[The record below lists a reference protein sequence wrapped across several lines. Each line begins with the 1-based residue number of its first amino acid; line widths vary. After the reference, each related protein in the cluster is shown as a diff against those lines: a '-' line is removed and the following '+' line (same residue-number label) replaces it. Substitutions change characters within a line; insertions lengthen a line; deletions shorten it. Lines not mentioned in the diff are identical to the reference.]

1 MGRQNDAVLS
11 YLEAADRFADVY
23 NAVCFQGK
31 QVIRAEDL
39 EEASEGYSRMP
50 ENRGRKEKP
59 AGSSRARDL
68 KKRLKNGASLR
79 ILGIE
84 AQSYVDYAMPLRSLD
99 YDVQEYMKQLRKKKR
114 ENRAA
119 EVCRT
124 KNEYLSGLRRSDR
137 LHPVYTVCL
146 YHGDEEWDGPLTLRD
161 MMDFEKGDDFSALFK
176 DYPLTLIRADEPMDY
191 SLFRTPVRELFQV
204 LALRK
209 DKERLRCLAETDPAY
224 RNLDR
229 ETMEVIAVMTNNRRL
244 LEHPEEYENEEGGYD
259 MCEALEG
266 IKEDGRLEGIKQGI
280 KQGIKRGIEQGEEYG
295 RYREIYDFL
304 QAGRMSLEE
313 AARWKNMTVEELT
326 EKFAALQIG
335 PL

>member
-23 NAVCFQGK
+23 NAVCFHGK
-31 QVIRAEDL
+31 QVIRPEDL

-50 ENRGRKEKP
+50 ESRSRGKKEKS
-59 AGSSRARDL
+59 AGTSRARDL
-68 KKRLKNGASLR
+68 KKRLKNGTSLR

-114 ENRAA
+114 ENREA

-137 LHPVYTVCL
+137 LYPVYTVCL

-161 MMDFEKGDDFSALFK
+161 MMAFEKGDDFSTLFK

-191 SLFRTPVRELFQV
+191 SLFRTSVRELFQV

-209 DKERLRCLAETDPAY
+209 DKEKLRRLAETDLAY

-244 LEHPEEYENEEGGYD
+244 LEHPEEYENEEGGYN

-266 IKEDGRLEGIKQGI
+266 IKEDGRLEGIKQG
-280 KQGIKRGIEQGEEYG
+280 EEYG
-295 RYREIYDFL
+295 RYREVYDFL

-313 AARWKNMTVEELT
+313 AARWKNMTVEELA